1 MNPNSYCVIMAGG
14 IGNRFWPVSN
24 QRCPK
29 QFSDILHTGKSF
41 IRQTYERIAQIF
53 PNNHIFVVTGE
64 EYGDIT
70 KKQLPEIPDSNI
82 LKEPYVRNTATCIA
96 YAAYKIHGINPDAYM
111 VTIPSDHFIINDAA
125 YLKDLQE
132 GVSFVEQKGGL
143 LTIGITPTRAET
155 QYGYIQV
162 KSKDNTQKISTVK
175 TFTEKP
181 NAELA
186 QMFFDSDEF
195 LWNAGIF
202 IWSAR
207 DIIQEFKTHM
217 FDLHILFNTDC
228 KLNAAGEPNFIRN
241 VYGQCHNISIDV
253 GIMEKSQ
260 HVYVLKGNFGW
271 SDVGTWHAFHALC
284 PKDEFNNVSNSDKV
298 ILNDAQNCIVNVPA
312 RKNVIVQ
319 GVENLIIAEKDNYL
333 MICHRKDE
341 DKIKRFEKTFRLKK

>member
-1 MNPNSYCVIMAGG
+1 M
-14 IGNRFWPVSN
+14 
-24 QRCPK
+24 
-29 QFSDILHTGKSF
+29 
-41 IRQTYERIAQIF
+41 
-53 PNNHIFVVTGE
+53 
-64 EYGDIT
+64 
-70 KKQLPEIPDSNI
+70 
-82 LKEPYVRNTATCIA
+82 
-96 YAAYKIHGINPDAYM
+96 
-111 VTIPSDHFIINDAA
+111 
-125 YLKDLQE
+125 
-132 GVSFVEQKGGL
+132 
-143 LTIGITPTRAET
+143 
-155 QYGYIQV
+155 
-162 KSKDNTQKISTVK
+162 K

-228 KLNAAGEPNFIRN
+228 KLNTAGEPNFIRN